1 MWDKFTTE
9 AKRIIARS
17 QEEAKRFRHRFV
29 EPEHFLLT
37 IARTPEC
44 HACKVLERMGLSMPS
59 LYRVVEKALV
69 PGEQAHEYGSSFS
82 VRAREALEYAFEEA
96 KRAGEESISS
106 LHILLGIL
114 RERGE
119 AGRILRAQGIY
130 ISEIRNTLR
139 STGGEEEWEEGDD
152 EEETPTAPTRK
163 EDTPALDRF
172 GEDLTQL
179 AREKKLDPVIGR
191 HEEIDRL
198 IQILSKRTK
207 NNPVL
212 VGDPGVGKT
221 AIVEGLAQKIAEGNV
236 PESLK
241 RRRLISLDLAGIVA
255 GTKYRGEFE
264 ERVKRILNEIKRA
277 KGQVIIFIDEVHT
290 LIGAGSA
297 EGAIDASNIL
307 KPSLARGELRC
318 IGATTLSEYR
328 KYIERNPALER
339 RFQPVMV
346 REPTVEETVKILKGL
361 RSRYEEHHRVKIPD
375 ESLFVAA
382 DLSKRYISDRFLPDK
397 AIDLIDEASSRVR
410 IKASFPPIALQQL
423 RERLEELEAEKR
435 RAVLAKDFE
444 VAATLRDEVGRVRD
458 ELARKET
465 EWSRFG
471 DNVVT
476 PEIVAEVVQHWSG
489 VPVTRLTRSET
500 ERLLNIEEELG
511 KRVVGQADAISVI
524 GRALR
529 RSRAGLKDP
538 RRPQG
543 VFLFLGPTGVGKTEL
558 ARALAEVVFGDERS
572 LLRYDMSE
580 YMEKFNVSRLIG
592 APPGYVGYEEGGQLT
607 EAVRRQPYSVVL
619 FDEIEKAHP
628 DISNILLQIFEE
640 GMLTDGQGHKVD
652 FKNTLVIM
660 TSNVGTSLTTQRRQI
675 GFRKTTAEVPQE
687 EEGYQAMKER
697 VLDEVKR
704 IFRPEL
710 LGRIDE
716 ILVFRPL
723 SLKEITQIVDIFLER
738 LNENL
743 RRQNLRLLMT
753 DSAKE
758 FVAKRGFTPEEG
770 ARPLRRAMQKYVEE
784 PLSECILRGEFEE
797 SHTVLAEVEE
807 DKLVFRAVK
816 RSRAPIQEPAET
828 VS

>member
-29 EPEHFLLT
+29 EPEHFLLS
-37 IARTPEC
+37 IARTPES

-59 LYRVVEKALV
+59 LFRLVEKALV
-69 PGEQAHEYGSSFS
+69 PGEPSQEFGSSFS
-82 VRAREALEYAFEEA
+82 VRAREVLEYAFEEA
-96 KRAGEESISS
+96 KRAGEDSISS

-114 RERGE
+114 RERGD

-130 ISEIRNTLR
+130 ISEVRNTLR
-139 STGGEEEWEEGDD
+139 SSGPEEEWDDVED
-152 EEETPTAPTRK
+152 EEEGAPPARK
-163 EDTPALDRF
+163 DDTPALDRF

-221 AIVEGLAQKIAEGNV
+221 AIVEGLAQRIAEGKV

-241 RRRLISLDLAGIVA
+241 RKRLIALDLAGIIA

-264 ERVKRILNEIKRA
+264 ERVKKILNEIKRA
-277 KGQVIIFIDEVHT
+277 KGQIIIFIDEVHT
-290 LIGAGSA
+290 LIGAGAA

-318 IGATTLSEYR
+318 IGATTLGEYR

-361 RSRYEEHHRVKIPD
+361 RSRYEEHHRVKISD
-375 ESLFVAA
+375 EALLVAA

-397 AIDLIDEASSRVR
+397 AIDLIDEAASRVR
-410 IKASFPPIALQQL
+410 VKASFPPLALEEL
-423 RERLEELEAEKR
+423 RERIAALEEEKQK
-435 RAVLAKDFE
+435 AVLTRDFE
-444 VAATLRDEVGRVRD
+444 AAAAFRDEVAH
-458 ELARKET
+458 LKEQLEQKEK
-465 EWSRFG
+465 EWAQYG
-471 DNVVT
+471 DNIVT
-476 PEIVAEVVQHWSG
+476 PEVVADVVEHWTG
-489 VPVTRLTRSET
+489 IPVTRMTRSET
-500 ERLLNIEEELG
+500 ERLLHIEEELA
-511 KRVVGQADAISVI
+511 KRVVGQQEAISVL

-529 RSRAGLKDP
+529 RSRAGLKDV

-558 ARALAEVVFGDERS
+558 ARSLAEVVFGNERA

-628 DISNILLQIFEE
+628 DIYNILLQIFEE

-660 TSNVGTSLTTQRRQI
+660 TSNVGTSLTVQRRQI
-675 GFRKTTAEVPQE
+675 GFRKTTPEVPGDE
-687 EEGYQAMKER
+687 EAYQAMKER
-697 VLDEVKR
+697 VMEEVRR

-716 ILVFRPL
+716 MLVFRPL
-723 SLKEITQIVDIFLER
+723 TLKEITQIVDIFLER
-738 LNENL
+738 LNQNL
-743 RRQNLRLLMT
+743 ARQNLRLLMT
-753 DSAKE
+753 EGAKE
-758 FVAKRGFTPEEG
+758 LVARHGFTPEEG
-770 ARPLRRAMQKYVEE
+770 ARPLRRAMQKFVEE
-784 PLSECILRGEFEE
+784 PLSEGVLRGDFEG
-797 SHTVLAEVEE
+797 SHTILAEVNDNE
-807 DKLVFRAVK
+807 LVFRAVK
-816 RSRAPIQEPAET
+816 RNRIPVEEPAET
-828 VS
+828 LS

>member
-29 EPEHFLLT
+29 EPEHFLLSM
-37 IARTPEC
+37 ARTPES
-44 HACKVLERMGLSMPS
+44 HSCKILERMGLSMPS
-59 LYRVVEKALV
+59 LYRLVEKALV
-69 PGEQAHEYGSSFS
+69 PGEQSHEYGTGFS

-114 RERGE
+114 RERGD

-130 ISEIRNTLR
+130 ISEVRNTLR
-139 STGGEEEWEEGDD
+139 SSGPEEEWEEG
-152 EEETPTAPTRK
+152 EEEEERAPAAK
-163 EDTPALDRF
+163 KDDTPALDRF

-191 HEEIDRL
+191 HDEIDRL

-221 AIVEGLAQKIAEGNV
+221 AIVEGLAQKIAEGKV
-236 PESLK
+236 PETLK
-241 RRRLISLDLAGIVA
+241 RKRLIALDLAGIVA

-264 ERVKRILNEIKRA
+264 ERVKRILNEVKRA

-290 LIGAGSA
+290 LIGAGAA

-307 KPSLARGELRC
+307 KPSLARGDLRC
-318 IGATTLSEYR
+318 IGATTMGEYR

-375 ESLFVAA
+375 EALTVAA
-382 DLSKRYISDRFLPDK
+382 DLSKRYIADRFLPDK

-410 IKASFPPIALQQL
+410 VKASFPPLALEEL
-423 RERLEELEAEKR
+423 RERIEALEEEKR
-435 RAVLAKDFE
+435 KAVLTKDFE
-444 VAATLRDEVGRVRD
+444 AAAAFRDEIGRLRED
-458 ELARKET
+458 LEHKEK
-465 EWSRFG
+465 EWSQYG
-471 DNVVT
+471 ENIVTSDVV
-476 PEIVAEVVQHWSG
+476 ADVVQHWTG
-489 VPVTRLTRSET
+489 IPVTRMTRSET
-500 ERLLNIEEELG
+500 ERLLHIEEELAR
-511 KRVVGQADAISVI
+511 RVVGQAEAIAVL

-529 RSRAGLKDP
+529 RSRAGLKDV

-558 ARALAEVVFGDERS
+558 ARSLAEVVFGNERA

-628 DISNILLQIFEE
+628 DIYNILLQIFEE
-640 GMLTDGQGHKVD
+640 GLLTDGQGHKVD
-652 FKNTLVIM
+652 LKNTLVIM
-660 TSNVGTSLTTQRRQI
+660 TSNVGTSLTVQRRQI
-675 GFRKTTAEVPQE
+675 GFRKAAAEMPQE
-687 EEGYQAMKER
+687 EEGYQTMKER
-697 VLDEVKR
+697 LLDEVRR

-710 LGRIDE
+710 LGRMDE
-716 ILVFRPL
+716 MLVFRPL
-723 SLKEITQIVDIFLER
+723 TVKEIAQIVDIFLER
-738 LNENL
+738 LNQNL
-743 RRQNLRLLMT
+743 SRQNLRLLMT

-770 ARPLRRAMQKYVEE
+770 ARPLRRAMQKLVEE
-784 PLSECILRGEFEE
+784 PLSEGVLRGDFEG
-797 SHTVLAEVEE
+797 SHTVLVDTE
-807 DKLVFRAVK
+807 DEQINFRPVK
-816 RSRAPIQEPAET
+816 RNRVAIEEPAET
-828 VS
+828 LS